1 MNRALSSQIDFAAGD
16 ADGAVRYA
24 REAIIIDPEFWIGHL
39 QLAQAYVELQEYS
52 RALESLTQASRFSGG
67 NSKTLSL
74 RGYLLART
82 ANSAEALAIL
92 QTLESIS
99 RDRYIPPYAMALI
112 HIGLGQADCA
122 FDWLLRALETHDV
135 HLIFLTIDPK
145 WNPMRSQS
153 RFKDLIARCGFSKQT
168 DGS

>member
-1 MNRALSSQIDFAAGD
+1 MNRALSSQTDFAAGD

-52 RALESLTQASRFSGG
+52 RALESLIQASRFSGG
-67 NSKTLSL
+67 NSKTLAL

-122 FDWLLRALETHDV
+122 FDWLLRALEAHDV